1 MEEWKKKRDSLLD
14 PYDDQVMIASHRG
27 KFSSS
32 VMENTSL
39 AFLAAVGQGADMVE
53 MDLAMTSDGVLVGHH
68 DDNMT
73 RLFHD
78 TNKISERNPC
88 TIMWEKSARRRSKHL
103 TRLQTH

>member
-39 AFLAAVGQGADMVE
+39 AFLAAVGQGADM
-53 MDLAMTSDGVLVGHH
+53 LRWIL
-68 DDNMT
+68 
-73 RLFHD
+73 L
-78 TNKISERNPC
+78 
-88 TIMWEKSARRRSKHL
+88 
-103 TRLQTH
+103 